1 MKYYFIYSAGGGA
14 GDWNGI
20 KRIWKNDMP
29 IKLKQ
34 HILLK
39 FGDIFFNHKSSHS
52 ILRPTRWNQICN
64 LREWLFENV
73 NDDYVIKQSEILLD
87 SGTAKIV
94 NFIEHNYNLGNLS
107 TSQLIDY
114 FKRIIDENNVIEK
127 YVDIVVNSKINYA
140 VGFDIPNP
148 FKVRS
153 SNAIVDRRI
162 NVLEENSELELIN
175 VSALYTNQLFTQLSN
190 KIGEENA
197 RNILMP
203 VINGTWTKDE
213 FHIFLEKLEFV
224 PINIAIGGISNRDA
238 NVLQLDLKNFELHKY
253 KKVHFLGCGGLS
265 KTKDLKTL
273 FNGEQYS
280 VDVSTPINRAIDG
293 STNGSKYSGIYSYNS
308 LELLRINEVN
318 KNIILEDYKNA
329 TIEKIFS
336 QEKLEE
342 IINSILLHQ
351 SGQSNTTT
359 YDNRARIIILNS
371 DVFRYNAEL

>member
-20 KRIWKNDMP
+20 KRIWKEDMP
-29 IKLKQ
+29 IKLK
-34 HILLK
+34 HNILLK
-39 FGDIFFNHKSSHS
+39 FGDIFFNHKSSQS
-52 ILRPTRWNQICN
+52 ILRPSRWNHINN

-73 NDDYVIKQSEILLD
+73 NDDYVVNQSEILLD

-94 NFIEHNYNLGNLS
+94 NFIEHNYNLGNLN
-107 TSQLIDY
+107 TAQLIEH
-114 FKRIIDENNVIEK
+114 FKRIIDENNIIEK
-127 YVDIVVNSKINYA
+127 YVDIIINSKINYA

-153 SNAIVDRRI
+153 SNDIVDRRI
-162 NVLEENSELELIN
+162 NVLDDNNELELIN
-175 VSALYTNQLFTQLSN
+175 VSALYTNQLFEKLSN
-190 KIGEENA
+190 KIGSETA

-203 VINGTWTKDE
+203 VINGNWTNNE

-224 PINIAIGGISNRDA
+224 PINIAVGGISNRDA
-238 NVLQLDLKNFELHKY
+238 NVLELELRDFELNQY
-253 KKVHFLGCGGLS
+253 RKVHFLGCGGLS

-273 FNGEQYS
+273 FDGEQYS

-293 STNGSKYSGIYSYNS
+293 STNGTTYSGIYSYNS
-308 LELLRINEVN
+308 LELIRINEIN
-318 KNIILEDYKNA
+318 KNIILEDYRNA
-329 TIEKIFS
+329 NIEKVFS

-351 SGQSNTTT
+351 SGQSSTST
-359 YDNRARIIILNS
+359 YDNRARIIVLNS